1 MNDKDKLLRKEGVPG
16 NRFRK
21 LMDKLFSSEEEEKKP
36 KSKDVK
42 ETAKDR
48 WKSLGKRLKLKR

>member
-1 MNDKDKLLRKEGVPG
+1 MNKKDKLLRKEGVPG

-21 LMDKLFSSEEEEKKP
+21 FMDKIFSSDSEKKP

>member
-1 MNDKDKLLRKEGVPG
+1 MNEKDKLLRKEGVPG

-21 LMDKLFSSEEEEKKP
+21 FMDKIFSSDSEKKP
-36 KSKDVK
+36 KSKDVQ